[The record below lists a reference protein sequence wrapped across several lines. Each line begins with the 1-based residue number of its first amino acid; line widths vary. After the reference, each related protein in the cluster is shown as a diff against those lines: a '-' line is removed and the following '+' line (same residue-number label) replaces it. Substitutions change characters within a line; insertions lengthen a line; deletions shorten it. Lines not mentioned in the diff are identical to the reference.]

1 MFLGAFGALVVMT
14 VLSSLIGFALPNL
27 LPKQYTHY
35 AAAIL
40 FLYFG
45 CVCIDL
51 NSAESS
57 PLPDPRPMISIHSC
71 WMPYFTLIEPSVK
84 LVYDAWQ
91 MEPDEVS
98 EELQEVP

>member
-1 MFLGAFGALVVMT
+1 MT

-45 CVCIDL
+45 YVARAMMVLVLLLRCSFAHLAVRVVACRL
-51 NSAESS
+51 
-57 PLPDPRPMISIHSC
+57 
-71 WMPYFTLIEPSVK
+71 K
-84 LVYDAWQ
+84 LVYDATQ
-91 MEPDEVS
+91 MEADEVS
-98 EELQEVP
+98 EELQEVSLFKQVCR